1 MPWTKGKS
9 GNPLGRPR
17 GRSKAA
23 EIRRA
28 FEEDWEK
35 AVEKIKE
42 LALAGD
48 QKLLMYWGDK
58 IIPTLRTVDLPGT
71 VPSFAEA
78 KTLSDKSGAILQSI
92 ADGELNVPDGLSLMQ
107 AVANAARISESV
119 EQEKQIAEL
128 ESALQNARPGRAA

>member
-1 MPWTKGKS
+1 M
-9 GNPLGRPR
+9 
-17 GRSKAA
+17 
-23 EIRRA
+23 
-28 FEEDWEK
+28 
-35 AVEKIKE
+35 
-42 LALAGD
+42 AGD

-78 KTLSDKSGAILQSI
+78 KTLSDKSSAILQSI

-107 AVANAARISESV
+107 AVANAARVSESV

-128 ESALQNARPGRAA
+128 ESALQNARRGRAA

>member
-78 KTLSDKSGAILQSI
+78 KTLSDKSSAILQSI

-128 ESALQNARPGRAA
+128 EAALQNAKRAA

>member
-128 ESALQNARPGRAA
+128 EAALQNAKRAA

>member
-35 AVEKIKE
+35 AVAKIKE
-42 LALAGD
+42 LALDGD
-48 QKLLMYWGDK
+48 VKMLTLWTDK
-58 IIPTLRTVDLPGT
+58 IIPTLRTVDLPGQ
-71 VPSFAEA
+71 VPDFGQA
-78 KTLSDKSGAILQSI
+78 KTLEAEASAILAATS
-92 ADGELNVPDGLSLMQ
+92 AGELSVPDALSLCQML
-107 AVANAARISESV
+107 ANAARVHESAQ
-119 EQEKQIAEL
+119 QEEKIEEL
-128 ESALQNARPGRAA
+128 ERALNSKRKAA

>member
-23 EIRRA
+23 ELRRA
-28 FEEDWEK
+28 FEEGWEK

-78 KTLSDKSGAILQSI
+78 KTLSDKSSAILQSI

-107 AVANAARISESV
+107 AVANAARVSESV

-128 ESALQNARPGRAA
+128 EAALQNAKRAA

>member
-128 ESALQNARPGRAA
+128 ESALQNARRGRAA